1 MALLEAAEVAIF
13 FARER
18 YRHGTGVLHR
28 VDSRVKLLV
37 AVLFAF
43 CVTLVPEGHWLAYG
57 GFALFVIA
65 AIALS
70 GLPPAL
76 VLGRSMLALP
86 FVAVALPLA
95 FTREGST
102 LLHLPVFG
110 WSVSQEGV
118 IAVASIM
125 VKSWL
130 AVVVAVVLTS
140 VTQPLDLI
148 RGLER
153 LKVPRILAA
162 SVLFMY
168 RYLFVIADEGQRLM
182 RARDSR
188 SGDGSQG
195 GSGGSL
201 WWRGRVLGNMVGSL
215 FLRSYERSERVY
227 AAMQARGYDGT
238 IRFAEERA
246 LAAADWTLLIAGI
259 TLLVG
264 LSTYARL

>member
-1 MALLEAAEVAIF
+1 MAIF

-18 YRHGTGVLHR
+18 FHHGTGLLYR
-28 VDSRVKLLV
+28 ADSRVKLLV

-43 CVTLVPEGHWLAYG
+43 GVTLVPEGHWIAYG
-57 GFALFVIA
+57 GFALFVLA

-76 VLGRSMLALP
+76 VIGRSMLVLP
-86 FVAVALPLA
+86 FVAVAVPLV

-102 LLHLPVFG
+102 LFHLPLLG

-118 IAVASIM
+118 VAVESI
-125 VKSWL
+125 VIKSWL
-130 AVVVAVVLTS
+130 AVLLAVVLTS

-153 LKVPRILAA
+153 LRVPRVLAA

-168 RYLFVIADEGQRLM
+168 RYLFVIAEEAQRLM

-188 SGDGSQG
+188 SGESGEG
-195 GSGGSL
+195 GSGATL
-201 WWRGRVLGNMVGSL
+201 WWRGSVLGNMVGSL

-227 AAMQARGYDGT
+227 AAMRARGYDGT

-246 LAAADWTLLIAGI
+246 LATADWTLLVAGI

-264 LSTYARL
+264 LGIYARL